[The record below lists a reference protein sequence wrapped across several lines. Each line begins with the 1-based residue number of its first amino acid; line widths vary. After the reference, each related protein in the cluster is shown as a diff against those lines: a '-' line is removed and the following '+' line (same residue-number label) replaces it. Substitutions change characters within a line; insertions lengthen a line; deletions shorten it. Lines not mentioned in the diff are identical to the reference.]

1 MIGTRNGPCKKPCAL
16 TTNCSALEW
25 PYYQN
30 RPRAVQCPV
39 HVHEQ
44 GEGPYGFPSAR
55 WQKHSR
61 SVEMTA
67 VHPLQNEMGG
77 KDEGASGWALVSD
90 ERVS

>member
-1 MIGTRNGPCKKPCAL
+1 MSCACAH
-16 TTNCSALEW
+16 T
-25 PYYQN
+25 
-30 RPRAVQCPV
+30 
-39 HVHEQ
+39 EQ